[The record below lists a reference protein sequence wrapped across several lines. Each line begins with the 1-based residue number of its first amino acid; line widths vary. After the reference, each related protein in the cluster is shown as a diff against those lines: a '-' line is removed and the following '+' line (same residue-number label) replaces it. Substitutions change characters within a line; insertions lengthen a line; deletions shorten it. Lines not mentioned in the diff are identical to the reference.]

1 MIDDLLAGLAWAKYA
16 ALTLAVPCVIVW
28 LLRLMPSGIRLSRPE
43 VRPLRS
49 LREARRQVD
58 AARDRV
64 EQLAAGDPA
73 ESVRHLSFWRTD
85 WTQHLAEVR
94 ALENTNDEA
103 FIAAASALD
112 QPDYGGLDRGWP
124 AWPVR
129 RRQPPTPTSDREGSG
144 LSRRPQG
151 RRSGPGC
158 PSCPGGQ
165 PSALAGSDAPGAAG
179 AASFTFWQRGVVD
192 DGGPTAR
199 RHPGCQ
205 TGVADPAFPGSLQ
218 RGGPPVITMAMAQI
232 TSQPGQQRWNAAR

>member
-16 ALTLAVPCVIVW
+16 ALTLAVLCVIVW
-28 LLRLMPSGIRLSRPE
+28 LLRLMHSGIRLSRPE

-112 QPDYGGLDRGWP
+112 HRIAE
-124 AWPVR
+124 AWTEAG
-129 RRQPPTPTSDREGSG
+129 QHG
-144 LSRRPQG
+144 LSGAGSRQRQRVIEKG
-151 RRSGPGC
+151 L
-158 PSCPGGQ
+158 
-165 PSALAGSDAPGAAG
+165 AYLAGSADEVALGARLVLEASPPHLPAATRLELQELQVSHSGSGAWLMMEDRLPDGTLDAKPE
-179 AASFTFWQRGVVD
+179 SPSR
-192 DGGPTAR
+192 
-199 RHPGCQ
+199 
-205 TGVADPAFPGSLQ
+205 
-218 RGGPPVITMAMAQI
+218 
-232 TSQPGQQRWNAAR
+232 AARSADDHR